1 MKYSFL
7 SLLLLLFIGCNSDDG
22 NSNDSNAILIKRSV
36 NGSSTFEYSYNGN
49 KITEINIG
57 SIKIVYSY
65 TGDLITKIKRYYLS
79 SSQLEFETDF
89 TYDANQKLIEER
101 ILYYESGTAEKRVFT
116 YNSNGTISFQQY
128 SGNFSNQNTA
138 GNSGII
144 YLNTFGDVNKVE
156 LFDGINLIRK
166 TEYIHDAKNSI
177 LKNILG
183 YNKLI
188 SIFDSGKVNNIISS
202 TTYDGSG
209 VVIDGFSNVYT
220 YNSDDFPVMVTTVV
234 NGNSVPYPTEYFY

>member
-22 NSNDSNAILIKRSV
+22 NSNDSDAILIKRSV

-89 TYDANQKLIEER
+89 TYDVNQKLIEER

-116 YNSNGTISFQQY
+116 YNSNETIFFQQY

-188 SIFDSGKVNNIISS
+188 SIFDSGKVNNITSI
-202 TTYDGSG
+202 TNYDGNDLILSQYHN
-209 VVIDGFSNVYT
+209 IYT
-220 YNSDDFPVMVTTVV
+220 YNSDGFPVTLTTMLP
-234 NGNSVPYPTEYFY
+234 STTEYFY